1 MRVLIQ
7 RVNKASVT
15 IDNLVYASIGN
26 GLLLFLGIEDGDNNE
41 DIDWLTRKIVQL
53 RIFSDNAGLMNK
65 SIIENGGNILI
76 ISQFT
81 LHAQVKKGNRPS
93 FIRAAKPETAIPLY
107 DSFCSSLRTLVSN
120 ESIKTGV
127 FGAYMQVDLINDG
140 PVTIW
145 IDSKNRE

>member
-26 GLLLFLGIEDGDNNE
+26 GLLLFLGIEESDNNE
-41 DIDWLTRKIVQL
+41 DVDWLTRKIVQL

-65 SIIENGGNILI
+65 SIIEIGGNILI

-93 FIRAAKPETAIPLY
+93 FIRAAKPEMAIPFY
-107 DSFCSSLRTLVSN
+107 DSFCSSLRTLVGN
-120 ESIKTGV
+120 DNIKTGV

>member
-26 GLLLFLGIEDGDNNE
+26 GLLLFLGIEESDNNE
-41 DIDWLTRKIVQL
+41 DIDWLARKIVQL

-65 SIIENGGNILI
+65 SIIEIGGNILI

-93 FIRAAKPETAIPLY
+93 FIRAAKPEMAIPLY
-107 DSFCSSLRTLVSN
+107 DSFCSSLRTLVGN
-120 ESIKTGV
+120 DNIKTGV